1 MKRFTLVLLLFA
13 VPALIIAPLA
23 WAASGSGSRA
33 GSGDRYPG
41 ATVATAVTTIT
52 GIAISP
58 LLGTAGYGAYQWINA
73 KDDAARARLP
83 WYSQM
88 KFWLPALLIVLI
100 VAVKDAAGA
109 AVPPGWKKPLDV
121 LETVENKMSGLVA
134 AGAVIPFAIDT
145 MWKLIGTE
153 EAAVAGAGWHSSGV
167 AMIHVGAID
176 FTWLLNLLTIPF
188 GLAVFVVVWLASHA
202 INVLILLSPWGAID
216 AALKGART
224 ALLGLVTAV
233 ATTDPRWGAIFS
245 VGIIIFSYFV
255 AGWAFRLTVFGSIF
269 SWEFLTLRCRRFRPK
284 GDANR
289 IFAGA
294 NFPEVPV
301 RTYGKLVKR
310 ADSGLEFVYKPW
322 LVMPERVAVV
332 PAELPSI
339 AVGKGAFFSNVIAAD
354 GRTLFLLPP
363 RYRTHEEELVQIYGL
378 GGGVRD
384 AGLRRAWGA
393 MREMFGGR
401 AVKPPA
407 TEALP
412 V

>member
-1 MKRFTLVLLLFA
+1 
-13 VPALIIAPLA
+13 
-23 WAASGSGSRA
+23 
-33 GSGDRYPG
+33 
-41 ATVATAVTTIT
+41 
-52 GIAISP
+52 
-58 LLGTAGYGAYQWINA
+58 
-73 KDDAARARLP
+73 
-83 WYSQM
+83 
-88 KFWLPALLIVLI
+88 
-100 VAVKDAAGA
+100 
-109 AVPPGWKKPLDV
+109 
-121 LETVENKMSGLVA
+121 VA

-145 MWKLIGTE
+145 MWKLIATE
-153 EAAVAGAGWHSSGV
+153 EAAVAGAGLHASGV
-167 AMIHVGAID
+167 AMIHVGVID

-216 AALKGART
+216 AALKGVRT

-245 VGIIIFSYFV
+245 VGIIIFSYFI
-255 AGWAFRLTVFGSIF
+255 AGWAFRLTIFGSIF

-284 GDANR
+284 EDANR
-289 IFAGA
+289 LFSGA

-310 ADSGLEFVYKPW
+310 ADSGLDFVYKPW
-322 LVMPERVAVV
+322 LVMPERVATV

-339 AVGKGAFFSNVIAAD
+339 AVGTGFFFSNVIAAD

-363 RYRTHEEELVQIYGL
+363 RYRTHEEELVRIYEL

-407 TEALP
+407 SEALP
-412 V
+412 VQAP